1 MTHAQ
6 APRSRARRILRW
18 VAVIAVV
25 AGVGYALALP
35 LLRFAGR
42 QMVDVD
48 PPQRTDAM
56 LVTASGLDRIVEA
69 AELYRQGIAP
79 VILLTLPPRDKAET
93 FLLSRGIAVDLNEVR
108 RKRILEALG
117 VPGDAIVFL
126 PDLVDSTAAEG
137 RAFAKWADGRP
148 IRSLTI
154 VTSPYHTGRTRLT
167 FEHMLA
173 GKPISLR
180 LHAATL
186 IPFEPDTWWQDRDRL
201 RNGIIELQKLVY
213 YRLFEL

>member
-1 MTHAQ
+1 MTK
-6 APRSRARRILRW
+6 APISRGRRIARW
-18 VAVIAVV
+18 VVVIAALVV
-25 AGVGYALALP
+25 VGYVLAVP

-48 PPQRTDAM
+48 PLQRSDAI
-56 LVTASGLDRIVEA
+56 LVTASSLDRVVEA
-69 AELYRQGIAP
+69 AEVYREGHAP
-79 VILLTLPPRDKAET
+79 VVLLTLPPRDKAEE
-93 FLLSRGIAVDLNEVR
+93 FLLARGIAVDLNEVR

-126 PDLVDSTAAEG
+126 PDIVGSTADEA
-137 RAFAKWADGRP
+137 RAFAKWAESRP
-148 IRSLTI
+148 IQSVTI
-154 VTSPYHTGRTRLT
+154 VTAPYHTGRTRLT
-167 FEHMLA
+167 FEHMLD
-173 GKPISLR
+173 GKPIAVR

-186 IPFEPDTWWQDRDRL
+186 IPFDPATWWQDRDRL

>member
-1 MTHAQ
+1 MTPVH
-6 APRSRARRILRW
+6 APRSRGRRIARW
-18 VAVIAVV
+18 VGITAAVAVI
-25 AGVGYALALP
+25 GYVLALP

-42 QMVDVD
+42 QLVDVD
-48 PPQRTDAM
+48 PPQRSDAI
-56 LVTASGLDRIVEA
+56 LVTASSLDRVVEA

-79 VILLTLPPRDKAET
+79 QVLLTVPPRDNAER
-93 FLLSRGIAVDLNEVR
+93 FLLSRDIAVDLNEVR

-117 VPGDAIVFL
+117 VHGEAIVFL
-126 PDLVDSTAAEG
+126 PDLVGSTADEA

-148 IRSLTI
+148 IQSLTI
-154 VTSPYHTGRTRLT
+154 VTSPYHTARTRLT
-167 FEHMLA
+167 FEHMLD
-173 GKPISLR
+173 GKPIAVR

-186 IPFEPDTWWQDRDRL
+186 TPFDPETWWQDRDRL

>member
-6 APRSRARRILRW
+6 APRSRGRRIARW
-18 VAVIAVV
+18 VVITAAVAVI
-25 AGVGYALALP
+25 GYALAMP

-48 PPQRTDAM
+48 PPQRSDAI
-56 LVTASGLDRIVEA
+56 LVTASSLDRVVEA
-69 AELYRQGIAP
+69 AELYRQGYAP
-79 VILLTLPPRDKAET
+79 LVLLTLPPRDNAET
-93 FLLSRGIAVDLNEVR
+93 FLLARGIAVDLNEVR

-126 PDLVDSTAAEG
+126 PDLVGSTADEA

-167 FEHMLA
+167 FEHMLD
-173 GKPISLR
+173 GKPIAVR

-186 IPFEPDTWWQDRDRL
+186 IPFDPDTWWRDRDRL

>member
-1 MTHAQ
+1 MTDAQ
-6 APRSRARRILRW
+6 APRSRGRRIARW
-18 VAVIAVV
+18 VVITAAVAVI
-25 AGVGYALALP
+25 GYALAMP

-48 PPQRTDAM
+48 PPQRSDAM
-56 LVTASGLDRIVEA
+56 LVTASSLDRVVEA
-69 AELYRQGIAP
+69 AELYRQGYAP
-79 VILLTLPPRDKAET
+79 LVLLTLPPRDKAET
-93 FLLSRGIAVDLNEVR
+93 FLLARGIAVDLNEVR

-126 PDLVDSTAAEG
+126 PDLVGSTADEA

-167 FEHMLA
+167 FEHMLD
-173 GKPISLR
+173 GKPIAVR

-186 IPFEPDTWWQDRDRL
+186 IPFDPHAWWQDRDTL